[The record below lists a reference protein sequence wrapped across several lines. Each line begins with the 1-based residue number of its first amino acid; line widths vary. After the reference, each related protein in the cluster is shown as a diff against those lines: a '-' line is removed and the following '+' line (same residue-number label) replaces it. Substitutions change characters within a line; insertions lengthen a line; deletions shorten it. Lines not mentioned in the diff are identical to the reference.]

1 MPYLRNSIKKDMEI
15 ILTGK
20 ATREARF
27 KMVNPEYSFSV
38 SEFPILPVY
47 SLCKGLNQTAR
58 RKISKGALEFAK
70 FFKEII
76 PINIMNKYKIISREE
91 ALKEIHFPTN
101 NAMLE
106 KAKRRFAIE
115 ELLLLQFLILRRK
128 INLSNIKGKSYDLED
143 NRDLVK
149 NYLNRLPFK
158 LTSAQKRVIT
168 EIHREIS
175 QGKIVNR
182 LIQGDVGCGK
192 SVVAFVLML
201 YMVSNKFQAALM
213 APTEVLAEQHF
224 LNIKDECEKLKINV
238 GILTGS
244 QTKKEKEKILSSLSN
259 GEIDIIIGTHALIYD
274 KVIFKNLG
282 LIIIDEQ
289 HKFGV
294 NQRKVLRDKGIISN
308 LIAMSATPIPRSLA
322 LTIYGDL
329 DISIIDEL
337 PPGRKEV
344 ETKVISLSN
353 LQKMFDKVKVSL
365 DKGEQCYIVT
375 PLIEDSEK
383 IEASSA
389 ETIYS
394 DLKEHTFQNYKLGLL
409 HGRISSQE
417 KESVIS
423 KFNNNE
429 IQILVSTTVIE
440 VGVNVPNATTMIIF
454 NADRFGLSQLHQLRG
469 RIGRGSKKSYCYL
482 INPSSRES
490 RRLSILEK
498 TQDGFAIAEEDLKIR
513 NAGEILGTKQSGVSD
528 LYFVDL
534 LKDVKAVKLARD
546 EAIAFLSK
554 ECLSS
559 ELEFELFK
567 RFEEKSAMN

>member
-1 MPYLRNSIKKDMEI
+1 
-15 ILTGK
+15 
-20 ATREARF
+20 
-27 KMVNPEYSFSV
+27 
-38 SEFPILPVY
+38 
-47 SLCKGLNQTAR
+47 
-58 RKISKGALEFAK
+58 
-70 FFKEII
+70 
-76 PINIMNKYKIISREE
+76 
-91 ALKEIHFPTN
+91 
-101 NAMLE
+101 
-106 KAKRRFAIE
+106 
-115 ELLLLQFLILRRK
+115 
-128 INLSNIKGKSYDLED
+128 
-143 NRDLVK
+143 
-149 NYLNRLPFK
+149 
-158 LTSAQKRVIT
+158 
-168 EIHREIS
+168 
-175 QGKIVNR
+175 
-182 LIQGDVGCGK
+182 
-192 SVVAFVLML
+192 
-201 YMVSNKFQAALM
+201 M

>member
-1 MPYLRNSIKKDMEI
+1 
-15 ILTGK
+15 
-20 ATREARF
+20 
-27 KMVNPEYSFSV
+27 
-38 SEFPILPVY
+38 
-47 SLCKGLNQTAR
+47 
-58 RKISKGALEFAK
+58 
-70 FFKEII
+70 
-76 PINIMNKYKIISREE
+76 MNKYKIISREE